1 MASLYFRPGAMGAGK
16 SLDLIKVYYNY
27 KDKGA
32 HAKVFLPLFADKSGK
47 SEIVSRTGASVPC
60 ERIISETQLN
70 EFALFGC
77 NPRQVPNAVLVDE
90 AQFLTSQQVVELAEV
105 VDERNIPV
113 ICYGL
118 RTDYRGELF
127 EGAAALFAL
136 ADKIEELKTIC
147 WCGQKATDNMLIV
160 DGEAVYT
167 GEQVIIDDGKLKGT
181 YHAVCRK
188 HWREGKW
195 K

>member
-1 MASLYFRPGAMGAGK
+1 MASLYFRYGAMGAGK
-16 SLDLIKVYYNY
+16 SLDLIKVYCNY
-27 KDKGA
+27 RDRAMTAVALTPMMGTRGVRQIIESRA
-32 HAKVFLPLFADKSGK
+32 GTYPVDCLTFSEADDIGYVLPLK
-47 SEIVSRTGASVPC
+47 
-60 ERIISETQLN
+60 QLN
-70 EFALFGC
+70 AI
-77 NPRQVPNAVLVDE
+77 LVDE
-90 AQFLTSQQVVELAEV
+90 AQFLTTAQVIQLAEI
-105 VDERNIPV
+105 VDNQNIPV

-147 WCGQKATDNMLIV
+147 WCGKKATDNMLVV

-167 GEQVIIDDGKLKGT
+167 GQQVVIDDDKLKGT

-188 HWREGKW
+188 HWREGEW

>member
-1 MASLYFRPGAMGAGK
+1 MASLYFRYGAMGAGK
-16 SLDLIKVYYNY
+16 SLDLIKVYHNY
-27 KDKGA
+27 KGKGKEA
-32 HAKVFLPLFADKSGK
+32 MIFCPAVDTRASLHEVA
-47 SEIVSRTGASVPC
+47 SRATGARAPC
-60 ERIISETQLN
+60 ILLTKSCS
-70 EFALFGC
+70 AK
-77 NPRQVPNAVLVDE
+77 PYKSPDVLLIDE

-147 WCGQKATDNMLIV
+147 WCGKKATDNMLVV

-167 GEQVIIDDGKLKGT
+167 GQQVVIDDDKLKGT

-188 HWREGKW
+188 HWRAGTW